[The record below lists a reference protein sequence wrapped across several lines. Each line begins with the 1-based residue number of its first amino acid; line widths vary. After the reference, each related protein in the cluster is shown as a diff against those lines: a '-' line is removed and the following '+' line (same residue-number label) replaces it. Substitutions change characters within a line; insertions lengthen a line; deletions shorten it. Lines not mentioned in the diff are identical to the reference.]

1 MSHWVAKRVFMKVAD
16 FSDDE
21 NRSVGKGILSS
32 VTEVWLEYIE
42 NAGDLL
48 YTLYLPQTTG
58 VDGFYCLRGVLILAN
73 EMKEVCMHIN
83 TCICAVSI
91 YILCLYCR
99 QQRWR
104 RGMPLGQEL
113 NPKWCL
119 VTFY

>member
-1 MSHWVAKRVFMKVAD
+1 MSHWVAKGVFMKVAD

-58 VDGFYCLRGVLILAN
+58 VDGFLLSSGGINSCKWNEGGLHAYKYVYLCSFNLYPVFIMQTT
-73 EMKEVCMHIN
+73 EMKTWHAFRPRIK
-83 TCICAVSI
+83 S
-91 YILCLYCR
+91 
-99 QQRWR
+99 
-104 RGMPLGQEL
+104 
-113 NPKWCL
+113 
-119 VTFY
+119 

>member
-1 MSHWVAKRVFMKVAD
+1 MKVAD

-58 VDGFYCLRGVLILAN
+58 VDGFLLSSGILILAN

-91 YILCLYCR
+91 YILCL
-99 QQRWR
+99 
-104 RGMPLGQEL
+104 
-113 NPKWCL
+113 
-119 VTFY
+119 